1 MEKESVDEW
10 DISKGIIVLAIMRC
24 GNMKEESNYW
34 LEEKYRKCVFC
45 DKGRDNLNHFV
56 RECEITKE
64 WFDKLGIT
72 EESRVKRIKNEILDD
87 VKREIFWKFCKE
99 KSKKMKE
106 RKKKGEKNYVYF
118 GGGKS

>member
-1 MEKESVDEW
+1 MN
-10 DISKGIIVLAIMRC
+10 
-24 GNMKEESNYW
+24 GNMEEESKYQ
-34 LEEKYRKCVFC
+34 LKEKYRKCVFC

-87 VKREIFWKFCKE
+87 VKRENIVEILERKVKENEGKKEKRRKELRIFWR
-99 KSKKMKE
+99 
-106 RKKKGEKNYVYF
+106 RKKLKFKIFLSLKYF
-118 GGGKS
+118 C